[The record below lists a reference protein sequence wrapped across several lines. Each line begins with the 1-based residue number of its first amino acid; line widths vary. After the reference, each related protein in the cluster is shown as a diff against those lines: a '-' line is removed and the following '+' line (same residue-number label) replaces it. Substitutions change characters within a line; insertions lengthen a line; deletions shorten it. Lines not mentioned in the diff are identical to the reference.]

1 LNFFGE
7 KRNWYIK
14 SFDLESIMVDNY
26 IDVCAIFRKEAC
38 WYDENMPQGFEDW
51 DCARARFII

>member
-1 LNFFGE
+1 MVMLNFFGE

-26 IDVCAIFRKEAC
+26 IDVCAIFLEKRS
-38 WYDENMPQGFEDW
+38 NVGV
-51 DCARARFII
+51 